1 MPICVLIGP
10 DNHRIVLPRHYTSPA
25 LNPKERL
32 ADEVSNLPPNGEHQH
47 RDEGREEGRDPD
59 SMTSECTERSHLN
72 NADVLRRSRADIGES
87 HVVSQ

>member
-10 DNHRIVLPRHYTSPA
+10 DNHGIVLPRHYTSPA

-32 ADEVSNLPPNGEHQH
+32 TDEVSNLPPNREHQH
-47 RDEGREEGRDPD
+47 RDERREEGRDPN
-59 SMTSECTERSHLN
+59 SVTAECTERSYLN
-72 NADVLRRSRADIGES
+72 DPNIFRRSRANIGES